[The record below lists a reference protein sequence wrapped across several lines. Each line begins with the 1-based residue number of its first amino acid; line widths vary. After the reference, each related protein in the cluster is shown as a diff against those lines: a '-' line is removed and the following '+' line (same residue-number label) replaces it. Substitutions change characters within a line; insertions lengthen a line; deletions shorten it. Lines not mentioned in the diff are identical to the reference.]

1 MEADTLTKIGTIVQ
15 LNRPVY
21 PDSTAVMLKDWS
33 YSTDSVVLYSQK
45 VWLQDSGIFNNKQDD
60 LRFLRHQGLA
70 RTNKIMSESL
80 LLFLLLF
87 EVLLVAY
94 LLNNGLKFINASI
107 RNAFSSDERSQDS
120 SESGLHGSRYRYYL
134 WILSIVIFALMS
146 PILINSQEANVN
158 EYLNSWIVVR
168 FFIYVLLYF
177 FVKDLIYRILGN
189 VFFTPMQ
196 TERWIKN
203 SKTII
208 SFYALSLT
216 PILIGYENGLA
227 MSDSFIF
234 FWVVGFLL
242 IMKVWLLVKA
252 IRIFSVKIGDIFY
265 LILYLCTLEIMP
277 VFLYY
282 KGLFLL

>member
-227 MSDSFIF
+227 MSDTFIF

-242 IMKVWLLVKA
+242 IMKVWLLVKV

>member
-33 YSTDSVVLYSQK
+33 YSTDSIVLYSQK